1 MVPNIRLGSVLA
13 SVAIAMF
20 AIAAGACSGD
30 DDPPPDPTQAA
41 ASATAAVTPQVE
53 PTIDVTAPTPLV
65 NIEVRGVV
73 GAVDVAARTIDIR
86 PTGDAKFDRIIVA
99 PATAIKTAGGPT
111 IRLED
116 VRPADRIIAFGRPGD
131 DPDVLLSSDITIQ
144 AVVPGSQ
151 PGG

>member
-1 MVPNIRLGSVLA
+1 MRHKRQFVLITGL
-13 SVAIAMF
+13 V
-20 AIAAGACSGD
+20 AGALAGVISACSSEAE
-30 DDPPPDPTQAA
+30 PLPDPMQAA
-41 ASATAAVTPQVE
+41 ATATAAVTPQVE